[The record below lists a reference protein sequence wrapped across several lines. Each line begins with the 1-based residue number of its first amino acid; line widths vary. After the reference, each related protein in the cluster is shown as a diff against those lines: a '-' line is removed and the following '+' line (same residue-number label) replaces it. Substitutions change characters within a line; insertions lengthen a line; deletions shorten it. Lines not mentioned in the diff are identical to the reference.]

1 MRLMAGSFWPNDPL
15 CERVGPGGGQRW
27 RLDPSVMRLHTLEKL
42 TIRVTDALC
51 TTPLPKQRCTTW
63 RITLQHSHSTGSS
76 LLLVSSATAE
86 PTINHQLQLQILQLL
101 HSSLKRTGKELI
113 PGLATSFPTSPAPA
127 QPTTNCRCKPNAPQ
141 RNPTLPTAPLML
153 QASLT
158 ARHSTATCL
167 QVKLGRQV
175 TLNVLMLTANTPA
188 PSWCE
193 VSARNSNSRLA
204 SEHSQ
209 QAPLAWSVQTQPPLA
224 VRHHPA
230 TATATLQAEH
240 SQQVTLD
247 VVCQTSVTNC
257 SRASARHPATA
268 TAALQAKHSKQV
280 TLHMVI
286 IHHRH

>member
-1 MRLMAGSFWPNDPL
+1 MPYALHPYPNRGAP
-15 CERVGPGGGQRW
+15 RGA
-27 RLDPSVMRLHTLEKL
+27 S
-42 TIRVTDALC
+42 
-51 TTPLPKQRCTTW
+51 RCS
-63 RITLQHSHSTGSS
+63 ITLQHSHSTGSS

-86 PTINHQLQLQILQLL
+86 PSRFNHQLQLQILQLL
-101 HSSLKRTGKELI
+101 HSSLKRTGKKLI

-127 QPTTNCRCKPNAPQ
+127 QPTTNCRCKPTAPQ

-158 ARHSTATCL
+158 ARHSSTATCL
-167 QVKLGRQV
+167 HVKLGRQV
-175 TLNVLMLTANTPA
+175 TLNVLVLTANTPA